1 MHPLAFPRRFLK
13 STAFA
18 AMLAGVFS
26 GISGA
31 QETSGSTKPEAPA
44 DERSSASGG
53 SAPATALSGANP
65 ASKPIDPA
73 VGTKTNRTQTQSTSN
88 DRLFFVLPNFLTVE
102 DEGKVAPL
110 TTEEKYKVV
119 ARGSFDYVKY
129 FWFGALAGID
139 QANNSDAGYG
149 QGMKG
154 YAKRY
159 GAAFGDSTI
168 EDFLTSA
175 VLPSALHQDPRYY
188 QLGKGGFWHRTGYAV
203 SRIFITRS
211 DSGVNQFN
219 YSEVFGSAAAA
230 GISTYSYH
238 PRAERTISNAAS
250 VWGTQVGLDTLT
262 IVLREFWPD
271 IRRKLH
277 GSKSPAAA
285 H

>member
-1 MHPLAFPRRFLK
+1 MHTVSFLPLVIK
-13 STAFA
+13 SSLLSALFA
-18 AMLAGVFS
+18 GCFC
-26 GISGA
+26 GISGNA
-31 QETSGSTKPEAPA
+31 QETPVSTKPDAPIDA
-44 DERSSASGG
+44 ASSSVGKAASSSTSSAV
-53 SAPATALSGANP
+53 APDN
-65 ASKPIDPA
+65 KPVDPA
-73 VGTKTNRTQTQSTSN
+73 VGTKTTQAPSRSTSK
-88 DRLFFVLPNFLTVE
+88 DRLFFLLPNFLTVE
-102 DEGKVAPL
+102 DAGKVAPL
-110 TTEEKYKVV
+110 STEEKYNVV

-168 EDFLTSA
+168 EDFLTGA
-175 VLPSALHQDPRYY
+175 VLPSVLHQDPRYY

-203 SRIFITRS
+203 SRIFITRT
-211 DSGVNQFN
+211 DAGVNQFN

-230 GISTYSYH
+230 GISTYTYH
-238 PRAERTISNAAS
+238 PRSDRTLSNAAS

-262 IVLREFWPD
+262 TVLHEFWPD

-277 GSKSPAAA
+277 GSKSPTT